1 MGKQRIALLSN
12 VNMNFVIRMLQK
24 ECEVYQPEGYGN
36 ELGLLMNPES
46 SYHKFG
52 ADITFLVM
60 DLAEVTSH
68 ELEPAAA
75 KELIDRWFAGL
86 ESAVREEGVFY
97 LSDAYL
103 WCAELDAVY
112 EAGRKQALEQLWQ
125 ERLEAFAGDHGNVR
139 IFPYRRMIERLGEE
153 NAFSWKMWYMGK
165 ILLSSE
171 AQKRLCGLILE
182 KTVLESRTPKK
193 VLALDL
199 DNTLWGGLAGEA
211 DHTPIGLSEEHG
223 GLAYKNLQ
231 RVILQMQRQG
241 VLLTIVSKNNEEDAE
256 KILRGHP
263 HMVLRPECFAAK
275 RINWE
280 PKHENLKR
288 IAEELNL
295 GLDSFVFWDDNPA
308 ERELVSSLLPQ
319 VTVPDFPEKP
329 EELAEAM
336 TAIYRKYFARAFVTK
351 EDMEKTSQYAA
362 NAVRSRMRESAGS
375 FEDYLRQLQIVL
387 RRENPMEHTERLL
400 QLLNKTNQF
409 NLTTRRYTQA
419 ELMKLLTE
427 GSCEAHLYRVEDC
440 FGDNGIAAAVI
451 VDISGEIPLIR
462 DFVMSCRVMGRNIE
476 YAIVE
481 DIESDMVK
489 RGFAGLRGEYIPTAK
504 NKPVEELYTRLGY
517 APASP
522 EDGVG
527 QREAGG
533 PENAGQGKA
542 GGREEIAPA
551 CPRFYEIALP
561 TDAKRVYYVEV
572 SK

>member
-1 MGKQRIALLSN
+1 MEKQRIALLSN

-24 ECEVYQPEGYGN
+24 DCEVYQPEGYGN

-46 SYHKFG
+46 SYHKFRP
-52 ADITFLVM
+52 DITFLVM
-60 DLAEVTSH
+60 DLAEVTGH
-68 ELEPAAA
+68 ESEPAAA
-75 KELIDRWFAGL
+75 KNLIDGWFADL
-86 ESAVREEGVFY
+86 EGAVGETGIFY

-112 EAGRKQALEQLWQ
+112 ESGRKQALEQLWQ
-125 ERLEAFAGDHGNVR
+125 ERLETFAKTHGNVR
-139 IFPYRRMIERLGEE
+139 IFPYRRMLERLGEE

-182 KTVLESRTPKK
+182 KAAIERRTPKK

-211 DHTPIGLSEEHG
+211 EHTPISLSEEHG

-231 RVILQMQRQG
+231 RVILQMQKQG
-241 VLLTIVSKNNEEDAE
+241 VLLTIVSKNNAEDAE
-256 KILRGHP
+256 KILREHP

-280 PKHENLKR
+280 PKHENLKS
-288 IAEELNL
+288 IAEEMNL

-308 ERELVSSLLPQ
+308 ERELVSRMLPQ

-336 TAIYRKYFARAFVTK
+336 TAIYKTFFEKPFVTK
-351 EDMEKTSQYAA
+351 EDREKTGQYAA

-375 FEDYLRQLQIVL
+375 FEDYLKQLRIVL
-387 RRENPMEHTERLL
+387 WRENPMEHTERLL

-409 NLTTRRYTQA
+409 NLTTGRYTQA
-419 ELMKLLTE
+419 ELLKLLAE
-427 GSCEAHLYRVEDC
+427 ENNRAYLYRVEDC

-481 DIESDMVK
+481 DIESDMMK
-489 RGFAGLRGEYIPTAK
+489 RGFKGLRGAYVPTAK
-504 NKPVEELYTRLGY
+504 NKPVEELYTKLGY
-517 APASP
+517 RPVLTEQKDSKEGAAEQKKTADSAETAPAGS
-522 EDGVG
+522 
-527 QREAGG
+527 
-533 PENAGQGKA
+533 
-542 GGREEIAPA
+542 
-551 CPRFYEIALP
+551 RFYEIALP
-561 TDAKRVYYVEV
+561 TGVQRVYYVEV
-572 SK
+572 RK